1 MGGAKAQSEGVFL
14 QIKGTRLTCEASDL
28 GAFKLL
34 CEVYEKITEEYIG
47 SETTAVIASKA
58 AEGVRASG
66 LDLITGTPPACVL
79 PAPEFEEM
87 CVEIDK
93 VQDTE
98 KAALQ
103 AAKAMVASLRSVD
116 RFSFL
121 YTPQEW
127 QSYLDRTGTTRI
139 RLGFE
144 LRLLEADLPCTVIS
158 ISCQPVIMEIYS
170 GGPADQAGLQ
180 VGDVL
185 LELDGELPSSWS
197 CEDLFHADLFS
208 EGTTVTVRVRRGTQE
223 VTADLQAVSLA
234 VPLARGRVFDPNI
247 GYLRL
252 DSFLDSAGDS
262 VAAALQELLN
272 GGVTRL
278 VLDLRHNPGGDLG
291 ETVAVA
297 GLFLPSDSVVIE
309 WRAKT
314 WSRVYRTSRAPL
326 ASDSSVLPMVVTTNG
341 WSASASEVLMGALSD
356 HDRATAVGK
365 TTYGKNTGQSV
376 ISLEDDFVLRI
387 TSGQWTTLAGRSAAP
402 DGFPPDA
409 PAALSLCLHPDEVAR
424 RALTAA
430 GLVPPVISGPDR
442 VDYLEGR
449 IDPVASFSA
458 EDPLGRSVDWSLS
471 GVDADH
477 FVISDEGALKFAE
490 TPDHEDPVDS
500 GRDNNY
506 AVTVEATNRSFPGA
520 WEVTVVVTNRNETGT
535 VFLPSTPPRV
545 GIPVTAAL
553 DDPDGSLSNI
563 TWTWERSS
571 DLHDWSLIDS
581 ADSATYTPAPGDV
594 GQFLR
599 AAASYTDGEGPDQ
612 AGPTS
617 LVDRVAS
624 SAALSLSVSSSQVS
638 EGGSSTVQVATD
650 GDTVGQDL
658 IVELRLSGTAVK
670 GSDYTITPGGIT
682 IGAGSTLGAA
692 VISAL
697 DDGIAEPADTVVI
710 EARDGGFVIGTA
722 TVTISASAARSK
734 KSTGGGGGGGSSED
748 GADEAPLLAS
758 DAFEDVSTGV
768 WYESA
773 ITWMILHRVTSG
785 CTPTMFC
792 PDANLLRQQF
802 VTFLWRAAGQPTS
815 TYLGSE
821 AFSDVPEGVYS
832 DQAIGWAVSNG
843 VTRGCTQGQFGD
855 PDWRFCPEE
864 PVTRGQMATLLYR
877 HVEAEYL
884 GQAPVY
890 TDVEPGSYYES
901 SVVWLT
907 DFQVVSGCNATQFCP
922 NRNATRAE
930 AAAFINGVAIRPHT
944 WGEGNTSFIPQ
955 PK

>member
-1 MGGAKAQSEGVFL
+1 M
-14 QIKGTRLTCEASDL
+14 
-28 GAFKLL
+28 
-34 CEVYEKITEEYIG
+34 
-47 SETTAVIASKA
+47 ASKA
-58 AEGVRASG
+58 AEGVREAG

-93 VQDTE
+93 VEDTE
-98 KAALQ
+98 KAVLE
-103 AAKAMVASLRSVD
+103 AAKEMVASLRSVD
-116 RFSFL
+116 VFSYL
-121 YTPQEW
+121 YTPEEW
-127 QSYLDRTGTTRI
+127 QNFLDRTGTTRF
-139 RLGFE
+139 RLGFK
-144 LRLLEADLPCTVIS
+144 LRLLEGDLPCTVIS
-158 ISCQPVIMEIYS
+158 VSCQPVIMAIYS
-170 GGPADQAGLQ
+170 GGPAEQAGLQ
-180 VGDVL
+180 VSDVL
-185 LELDGELPSSWS
+185 LELDGKLPSSWS
-197 CEDLFHADLFS
+197 CEDLFMADLFS
-208 EGTTVTVRVRRGTQE
+208 EETTVNVRVRRGTE
-223 VTADLQAVSLA
+223 VVTVDLQAAILA
-234 VPLARGRVFDPNI
+234 VPVARGRIVDANI

-278 VLDLRHNPGGDLG
+278 VLDLRDNQGGNLG
-291 ETVAVA
+291 DTLAVA
-297 GLFLPSDSVVIE
+297 GLFLPSDSVVTE

-314 WSRVYRTSRAPL
+314 WRQVYRTSRAAL
-326 ASDSSVLPMVVTTNG
+326 ASDSAALPMVVTTNG
-341 WSASASEVLMGALSD
+341 RSASASEVLMGALSD
-356 HDRATAVGK
+356 HDRATAAGE
-365 TTYGKNTGQSV
+365 TTYGKNTGQSI
-376 ISLEDDFVLRI
+376 ISLEDDFVLRLS
-387 TSGQWTTLAGRSAAP
+387 SGRWTTPSGRSAAP
-402 DGFPPDA
+402 GGFPPDA
-409 PAALSLCLHPDEVAR
+409 PADLSLCLHPDEVAR

-449 IDPVASFSA
+449 TDPVASFSA

-477 FVISDEGALKFAE
+477 FVISDEGVVDFAE

-506 AVTVEATNRSFPGA
+506 DVTVEATNHSYPGA
-520 WEVTVVVTNRNETGT
+520 WVVRVVVTNRNEPGT
-535 VFLPSTPPRV
+535 VSLPATPPRV
-545 GIPVTAAL
+545 GIPLTAAL
-553 DDPDGSLSNI
+553 DDPDGSLSNV

-594 GQFLR
+594 GHLLR

-612 AGPTS
+612 AGPAFS
-617 LVDRVAS
+617 VDRVS
-624 SAALSLSVSSSQVS
+624 SPDALSLSVSSSEVS
-638 EGGSSTVQVATD
+638 EGGSSTVKVATG
-650 GDTVGQDL
+650 GDTFGQNL

-670 GSDYTITPGGIT
+670 GSDYTITPDGIT
-682 IGAGSTLGAA
+682 IRAGSTSGTA
-692 VISAL
+692 VIRAL
-697 DDGIAEPADTVVI
+697 SDSLAEPAETIMI
-710 EARDGGFVIGTA
+710 EASHNGSIIGTA
-722 TVTISASAARSK
+722 TVTIGASGRR
-734 KSTGGGGGGGSSED
+734 GGGGEASGGGGGSGGDGDGGDGEPVRASER
-748 GADEAPLLAS
+748 
-758 DAFEDVSTGV
+758 FEDVSTGV

-773 ITWMILHRVTSG
+773 VTWMILHRVTSG

-792 PDANLLRQQF
+792 PDANLTRQQF
-802 VTFLWRAAGQPTS
+802 VTFLWRAAGQPTP

-821 AFSDVPEGVYS
+821 AFSDVPDGVYS
-832 DQAIGWAVSNG
+832 DQAIGWAVSRG

-855 PDWRFCPEE
+855 PDWRFCPEQ

-890 TDVEPGSYYES
+890 ADVEPGSYYES

-907 DFQVVSGCNATQFCP
+907 DFQIVSGCNAAQFCP

>member
-1 MGGAKAQSEGVFL
+1 M
-14 QIKGTRLTCEASDL
+14 
-28 GAFKLL
+28 
-34 CEVYEKITEEYIG
+34 
-47 SETTAVIASKA
+47 
-58 AEGVRASG
+58 
-66 LDLITGTPPACVL
+66 
-79 PAPEFEEM
+79 
-87 CVEIDK
+87 
-93 VQDTE
+93 
-98 KAALQ
+98 
-103 AAKAMVASLRSVD
+103 
-116 RFSFL
+116 
-121 YTPQEW
+121 
-127 QSYLDRTGTTRI
+127 
-139 RLGFE
+139 
-144 LRLLEADLPCTVIS
+144 
-158 ISCQPVIMEIYS
+158 
-170 GGPADQAGLQ
+170 
-180 VGDVL
+180 
-185 LELDGELPSSWS
+185 
-197 CEDLFHADLFS
+197 
-208 EGTTVTVRVRRGTQE
+208 
-223 VTADLQAVSLA
+223 
-234 VPLARGRVFDPNI
+234 
-247 GYLRL
+247 
-252 DSFLDSAGDS
+252 
-262 VAAALQELLN
+262 
-272 GGVTRL
+272 
-278 VLDLRHNPGGDLG
+278 
-291 ETVAVA
+291 
-297 GLFLPSDSVVIE
+297 
-309 WRAKT
+309 
-314 WSRVYRTSRAPL
+314 
-326 ASDSSVLPMVVTTNG
+326 
-341 WSASASEVLMGALSD
+341 
-356 HDRATAVGK
+356 
-365 TTYGKNTGQSV
+365 
-376 ISLEDDFVLRI
+376 
-387 TSGQWTTLAGRSAAP
+387 
-402 DGFPPDA
+402 
-409 PAALSLCLHPDEVAR
+409 
-424 RALTAA
+424 
-430 GLVPPVISGPDR
+430 ISGPDR

-449 IDPVASFSA
+449 TDSVASFSA

-506 AVTVEATNRSFPGA
+506 AVTVEATNR
-520 WEVTVVVTNRNETGT
+520 NETGT
-535 VFLPSTPPRV
+535 VFLPSTPGRV

-571 DLHDWSLIDS
+571 DLHYWSLIDS

-599 AAASYTDGEGPDQ
+599 AAASYADGEGPDQ
-612 AGPTS
+612 AGPAS

-638 EGGSSTVQVATD
+638 EGGLSTVQVATD
-650 GDTVGQDL
+650 GDTFGQDL
-658 IVELRLSGTAVK
+658 LVELRLSGTAVK

-710 EARDGGFVIGTA
+710 EARDGGFVIRTA

-734 KSTGGGGGGGSSED
+734 KSTGGGSSED

-758 DAFEDVSTGV
+758 DAFEDVATGV

-792 PDANLLRQQF
+792 PEANLLRQQF

-821 AFSDVPEGVYS
+821 AFSDVPQGVYS

-922 NRNATRAE
+922 IRNATRAE
-930 AAAFINGVAIRPHT
+930 AAAFITGVAIRPHT